1 MDCLVS
7 HNKEFVLDPK
17 CWDTT
22 KDFKEIQNMIQFYFI
37 LLTTLRTV
45 ENGWEGNK
53 TGIQEDG

>member
-1 MDCLVS
+1 MS